1 MTKKLSFDEAAKI
14 MRAAFLEPIEA
25 YPGNKRPWKCECL
38 KCGEIVSPSFAA
50 VRNNG
55 SGCRKCGLKRS
66 AESRRGNDL
75 DAIEFMKK
83 SGALPLEPYMGS
95 NKPWLCRCLKCG
107 KEITPTLGNVKNNG
121 TNPCVYCSKKKVHP
135 DDAIVLMLSVGLEPL
150 VPYPGSN
157 KRWKCKHLN
166 CGEIVYP
173 MHSTI
178 ASGQG
183 GCLKCGY
190 AENKRKQLTPHDEA
204 VAFFESKGF
213 TPLVPYP
220 GAHRPWKS
228 QCKKCGETIA
238 PHYYSIKSGTG
249 CGVCAGKIVPP
260 HHAMSLMK
268 ESNLEPLEPYPGGKT
283 PWKCRCLR
291 CNREVSPKYADIKN
305 GDGGCKYCGGNF
317 VEPDVAFQ
325 VMVAYGV
332 TPQEPYSH
340 NAKKWHCICNTCGRN
355 VYPSWAVVQR
365 GSSPCAYCV
374 RRKVDPEEA
383 IIAMRKHGAN
393 PLEPYPG
400 GRARWNCECLKCGR
414 KISPDYSS
422 VVNSGQN
429 ACGYCAGKRVD
440 PKAAFIVMVGAG
452 LTPLEEYVRAD
463 QPWRCTCNK
472 CRKIVTPTY
481 TSIRVGQGGCR
492 YCTSKGLD
500 YSEPAYLYLMT
511 HPILGAHK
519 VGIANFKT
527 RVNRIKEHQK
537 YGWEVFRSIDF
548 ETGDDAFQ
556 VEQQVLDWIRVKKG
570 LGIFLSKEQLP
581 QGGYSETVEAAE
593 IELSTIW
600 NKVRNVTKSIAT
612 NGQDRPI

>member
-1 MTKKLSFDEAAKI
+1 MQNWIVTKKLSLEEAAKI
-14 MRAAFLEPIEA
+14 MRAALLEPIDP
-25 YPGNKRPWKCECL
+25 YPGNKLPWKSKCL
-38 KCGEIVSPSFAA
+38 QCGEIVSPSFAS

-55 SGCRKCGLKRS
+55 RGCRQCGKRK
-66 AESRRGNDL
+66 AGRSRRGSEL
-75 DAIEFMKK
+75 EAIEFMKK
-83 SGALPLEPYMGS
+83 SGALPLEPYKGS
-95 NKPWLCRCLKCG
+95 NKPWLCRCLKCS

-135 DDAIVLMLSVGLEPL
+135 DDAVELMKRAGLEPL
-150 VPYPGSN
+150 EPYPGSN
-157 KRWKCKHLN
+157 KKWKCKHLS

-173 MHSTI
+173 THSTI
-178 ASGQG
+178 VSGQG

-204 VAFFESKGF
+204 VAFFESKGL

-220 GAHRPWKS
+220 GANRPWKS
-228 QCKKCGETIA
+228 KCQKCGEIVS
-238 PHYYSIKSGTG
+238 PHYNRIKGGTG

-260 HHAMSLMK
+260 HHAMSLMR
-268 ESNLEPLEPYPGGKT
+268 ESKLEPLEAYPGGKT

-305 GDGGCKYCGGNF
+305 GDGGCKYCGGHY

-325 VMVAYGV
+325 VMVANGV

-383 IIAMRKHGAN
+383 VIAMRKHGAN

-440 PKAAFIVMVGAG
+440 PKAAFIAMVGAG

-463 QPWRCTCNK
+463 KPWRCTCNK
-472 CRKIVTPTY
+472 CQKIVTPTY

-492 YCTSKGLD
+492 YCTNKGLD

-548 ETGDDAFQ
+548 DTGDDAFQ
-556 VEQQVLDWIRVKKG
+556 IEQQVLDWIRVKKG

-593 IELSTIW
+593 IELATIW
-600 NKVRNVTKSIAT
+600 SKIQTLKRSS
-612 NGQDRPI
+612 

>member
-1 MTKKLSFDEAAKI
+1 
-14 MRAAFLEPIEA
+14 
-25 YPGNKRPWKCECL
+25 
-38 KCGEIVSPSFAA
+38 

-135 DDAIVLMLSVGLEPL
+135 DDAIVIMLSVGLEPL

>member
-1 MTKKLSFDEAAKI
+1 
-14 MRAAFLEPIEA
+14 
-25 YPGNKRPWKCECL
+25 
-38 KCGEIVSPSFAA
+38 